1 MTNQLKDAVGATPD
15 GFPTP
20 GLGAR
25 AEERTFL
32 IGDLAKEFGVTL
44 RTLRFYEDRGLLK
57 PQRRGVARLYTV
69 RDRER
74 LLVILK
80 GKQLGF
86 TLGEIAVM
94 LESSNT
100 GQAADLKLS
109 VAQVEEQI
117 SHLQRQKADIEAAID
132 ELIRTRTRLVGRLRV
147 PAAQRE

>member
-1 MTNQLKDAVGATPD
+1 MTNQLKDAVGATHD
-15 GFPTP
+15 GPPSP

-32 IGDLAKEFGVTL
+32 IGDLAKEFSVTL

-57 PQRRGVARLYTV
+57 PRRRGVARLYTV
-69 RDRER
+69 GDRER

-94 LESSNT
+94 LESGNT

-109 VAQVEEQI
+109 VAQVEDQI

-132 ELIRTRTRLVGRLRV
+132 ELMRTRTRLV
-147 PAAQRE
+147 AA